1 MFLGNLSLHFN
12 FQASEFGNFISP
24 FIRFIKYWRLA
35 SVLIASEKYPF
46 HGEEGGGRSE
56 IGVISKVHQLSFC
69 LRLSV
74 RFA

>member
-46 HGEEGGGRSE
+46 HGEEGGGA
-56 IGVISKVHQLSFC
+56 F
-69 LRLSV
+69 
-74 RFA
+74 